1 MCRHLKK
8 KNSKKPARYYRPKIE
23 IKGNNVKING
33 TNVFDQSVNSDTKH
47 MEHLKKFQWSRR
59 SLYICMLTRLI
70 YSKEKYKMIPID
82 LSKQQTQ
89 DADPKSIKQT
99 NVTENIERTGT
110 IERFFILKKE
120 KKT

>member
-1 MCRHLKK
+1 MLKLMVQTFLISQLIVIQNIWK
-8 KNSKKPARYYRPKIE
+8 
-23 IKGNNVKING
+23 
-33 TNVFDQSVNSDTKH
+33 
-47 MEHLKKFQWSRR
+47 HLKKFQWSRR

-99 NVTENIERTGT
+99 NVTENTERTGT

>member
-1 MCRHLKK
+1 
-8 KNSKKPARYYRPKIE
+8 
-23 IKGNNVKING
+23 
-33 TNVFDQSVNSDTKH
+33 
-47 MEHLKKFQWSRR
+47 
-59 SLYICMLTRLI
+59 
-70 YSKEKYKMIPID
+70 MIPID
-82 LSKQQTQ
+82 LSKQQ

>member
-1 MCRHLKK
+1 
-8 KNSKKPARYYRPKIE
+8 
-23 IKGNNVKING
+23 
-33 TNVFDQSVNSDTKH
+33 
-47 MEHLKKFQWSRR
+47 
-59 SLYICMLTRLI
+59 
-70 YSKEKYKMIPID
+70 MIPID

-120 KKT
+120 NF

>member
-1 MCRHLKK
+1 MLKLMVQTFLISQLIVIQNIWK
-8 KNSKKPARYYRPKIE
+8 
-23 IKGNNVKING
+23 
-33 TNVFDQSVNSDTKH
+33 
-47 MEHLKKFQWSRR
+47 HLKKFQWSRR
-59 SLYICMLTRLI
+59 SLYFCMLTRLI

-82 LSKQQTQ
+82 LSKQQ